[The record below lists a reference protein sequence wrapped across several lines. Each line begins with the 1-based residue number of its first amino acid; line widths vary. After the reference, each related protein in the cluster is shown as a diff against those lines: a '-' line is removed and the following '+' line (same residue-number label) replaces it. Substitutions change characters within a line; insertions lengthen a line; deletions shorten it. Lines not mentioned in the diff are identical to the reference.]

1 MIYTIYIY
9 IYIVLLYLSVAA
21 KVFSRTCYVLSTAF
35 FSLGG
40 IALAD
45 KYKQHRGSE
54 EEPRRGMSAV
64 EVVGL
69 VLCVVF
75 ALLLVCNLTIIIKGA
90 ITPDTPPSV
99 LGITPLAVQSGSM
112 SGTASDHIEIGDLIF
127 VKPVRAIDL
136 REGDIIAFKEGSI
149 VVTHRIVRIETEDN
163 GTLKFVTKG
172 DANNAEDTQ
181 PASAANL
188 VGKYAGRIPH
198 VGDVA
203 LFAQKPVGM
212 ALFIAVPVLC
222 FVLYDASARRREAAK
237 AAQRTRALERELERL
252 KRDGAEF

>member
-1 MIYTIYIY
+1 MC
-9 IYIVLLYLSVAA
+9 
-21 KVFSRTCYVLSTAF
+21 FQRF

-54 EEPRRGMSAV
+54 EEPRRGISAV

-112 SGTASDHIEIGDLIF
+112 SGTSSDHIEIGDLIF

-181 PASAANL
+181 PVSAANL

-252 KRDGAEF
+252 KRDGTEF

>member
-1 MIYTIYIY
+1 MMIYTIYIY
-9 IYIVLLYLSVAA
+9 IYIVLSYLSVAA
-21 KVFSRTCYVLSTAF
+21 KVFPHTCYVLSML

-45 KYKQHRGSE
+45 KNKQRRGFE

-75 ALLLVCNLTIIIKGA
+75 ALLLACNLTIIIKGA

-127 VKPVRAIDL
+127 VKPVKAIDL

-172 DANNAEDTQ
+172 DANNAEDAQ
-181 PASAANL
+181 PVSAANL
-188 VGKYAGRIPH
+188 VGKYAGRIAH

-212 ALFIAVPVLC
+212 ALFIAFPVLC
-222 FVLYDASARRREAAK
+222 FVLYDASARRREAERE
-237 AAQRTRALERELERL
+237 AQRARRLERELERL
-252 KRDGAEF
+252 RRDSLT